1 MLNFFEGIKRL
12 IAICLVMLL
21 IVTSTLTILP
31 ASAKADNISIVKN
44 NLPSIEQMKE
54 MAKNNLPS
62 IEQMKGFK
70 EIAKKLVPPNPVETL
85 KDILI
90 GGLEDGVEGRD
101 RSNQKATKAGLV
113 TTVLVA
119 TSVTSAASA
128 GAGTLAGY
136 AGIASAVSSMGLGG
150 VTTAIAGAMGT
161 NVFGAAATAVVTS
174 AVGGPAVMG
183 VILIGG
189 TAATAYGTYEAA
201 HWIGKQFQLWK

>member
-1 MLNFFEGIKRL
+1 MLNFFQGIKRL

-31 ASAKADNISIVKN
+31 ASARADNSLIVKN

-54 MAKNNLPS
+54 LAKKNLPS
-62 IEQMKGFK
+62 REQIKELK
-70 EIAKKLVPPNPVETL
+70 EIAKKPVPPNPVKTL
-85 KDILI
+85 KDNLI
-90 GGLEDGVEGRD
+90 DGFNDGVKGD
-101 RSNQKATKAGLV
+101 NRSSEKVAKVGVL
-113 TTVLVA
+113 TTVFVA

-183 VILIGG
+183 VILVGG

-201 HWIGKQFQLWK
+201 HWVGKQFQLWK